1 MTIAVLPFNAG
12 PNTNPAFARQFANF
26 ASEIVR
32 PLAEGHEIGIV
43 DYMVRVD
50 ESANSRLARVN
61 PSEGL
66 NEPQMVMQ
74 IFEQAP
80 AAFAID
86 GLLVQTD
93 GRFTLD
99 LRVFERGNEVPVE
112 TRSLSF
118 GRSEL
123 FAGLRE
129 VVGLMAARLGVAI
142 PDEMSRNEGLFGTT
156 KPEAFLKF
164 LEGFDALQ
172 YIEKTQGNV
181 VHEFSPEHALNMC
194 LGAIELDG
202 DWEAPY
208 LTLIQLG
215 RVCAGFR
222 IGNPEGI
229 ERALK
234 RAQEAEP
241 DDWRATFALA
251 ELYQAVSNL
260 TGASDAYER
269 AHGLASKGG
278 ATEQDQGAI
287 LSRLGLLQLQM
298 GMPANA
304 ERNLR
309 KAIALE
315 GDDKPSMDFLANVL
329 MQTNRAHEAPAL
341 WKGMIDNNPE
351 NALAHAKY
359 AASLIS
365 AGREDEG
372 VAAFERAL
380 SELDDAVAVKRFY
393 APYLAH
399 KKEYDRAMDLFEDCI
414 DAAPADVQLLIEYA
428 QTLQAAGRGFEAP
441 AVLRNVLNANPDPN
455 TRAQVLAW
463 QMELEQPKRVETV
476 QQAQAKIDAEDFE
489 GALKLLRPLR
499 NWLADYW
506 KMWLLYAAAN
516 NRAGEH
522 REAEDACMRLVN
534 LFPGCEPG
542 WAELATALTAQS
554 KLEEAYN
561 AMRMAMTQ
569 VPGSLPTALNLAL
582 AAKRVGHTDE
592 ARALAKQI
600 REAAGQNQDLAQQ
613 LAPVLD
619 DLDS

>member
-12 PNTNPAFARQFANF
+12 PNTNPALARQFANF

-32 PLAEGHEIGIV
+32 PIATGHEIGVV

-50 ESANSRLARVN
+50 ESANPRLARVN
-61 PSEGL
+61 PSEQL

-80 AAFAID
+80 AEFALD

-93 GRFTLD
+93 GKFALD
-99 LRVFERGNEVPVE
+99 VRVFERGNEEPVQTE
-112 TRSLSF
+112 SLSF
-118 GRSEL
+118 GQADV
-123 FAGLRE
+123 FTGLRT
-129 VVGLMAARLGVAI
+129 VVQMLVQRLNLALPDTMAT
-142 PDEMSRNEGLFGTT
+142 DEGLFGTG

-194 LGAIELDG
+194 LGAIDLDK

-208 LTLIQLG
+208 LTLVQLG
-215 RVCAGFR
+215 RVCASFQ

-234 RAQEAEP
+234 KAQEVEP

-251 ELYQAVSNL
+251 ELYQAIGNL
-260 TGASDAYER
+260 TGASDAFER
-269 AHGLASKGG
+269 AHTKAP
-278 ATEQDQGAI
+278 EEPAI
-287 LSRLGLLQLQM
+287 LSRLGLLQLQL

-304 ERNLR
+304 ERNFR
-309 KAIALE
+309 KAIELE

-329 MQTNRAHEAPAL
+329 QQTGRAHEVPAL
-341 WKGMIDNNPE
+341 WKSVIDAAPA
-351 NALAHAKY
+351 NAVAHAKY
-359 AASLIS
+359 AASLVG
-365 AGREDEG
+365 AGNEAEG
-372 VAAFERAL
+372 VAAFESGLATL
-380 SELDDAVAVKRFY
+380 EDPVVVKRFY
-393 APYLAH
+393 APFLAH
-399 KKEYDRAMDLFEDCI
+399 KQDFDRAMDLYEDCI
-414 DAAPADVQLLIEYA
+414 DVAPADIPLLIEYA
-428 QTLQAAGRGFEAP
+428 QTLQAADRGFEVP
-441 AVLRNVLNANPDPN
+441 AVLKNVLNANPDAN

-463 QMELEQPKRVETV
+463 QLELEQPKRVESV
-476 QQAQAKIDAEDFE
+476 QQAQEKIDAEDFE

-534 LFPGCEPG
+534 LYPGCEPA
-542 WAELATALTAQS
+542 WAELATALTAQQ

-569 VPGSLPTALNLAL
+569 VPGSLPTALNFAL
-582 AAKRVGHTDE
+582 AAKRIGRGDE

-600 REAAGQNQDLAQQ
+600 REAVSQNQEVAQQ
-613 LAPVLD
+613 LAQVLD
-619 DLDS
+619 ELEA